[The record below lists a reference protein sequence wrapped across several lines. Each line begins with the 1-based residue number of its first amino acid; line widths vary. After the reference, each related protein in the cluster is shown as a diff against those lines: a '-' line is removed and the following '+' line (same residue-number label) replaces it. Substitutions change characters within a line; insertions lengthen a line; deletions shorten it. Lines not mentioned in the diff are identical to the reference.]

1 MRFYYN
7 VLLGAGLLFGVIASS
22 CSSKKVIK
30 QKVTLNEISVSAK
43 NNSYNIYR
51 AASTKEWEILHTNV
65 ILSFDWKGKTA
76 DGEARLQLIPYF
88 YATDS
93 LVLDAKSMKI
103 DEVVWMK
110 GAWNKI
116 ISHNYQN
123 DKLVIR
129 FQYPVTRDSS
139 VNIYIK
145 YKAMPYAN
153 AGGGG
158 SKAINDDRGLYF
170 INTDYAIPGKPAQ
183 IWTQGETESNSHWVP
198 TIDRPNQR
206 TATRIELTIP
216 DSFTTLSNGVLLK
229 QEPLGN
235 GMRKDVWAMHG
246 QIQVYAMMFAIGKYT
261 VVKDR
266 EAIGGREVS
275 YYVEPSFAPYAK
287 DMFRN
292 TPDMVDFFSKV
303 TGVPY
308 PWNKYSQV
316 VVRDYISGA
325 MENTSASTFGEFMNK
340 NHREIKDADN
350 EDIVAHELFHQWF
363 GDYVTAESWSNL
375 TLNESFATYGEQLWR
390 NHKYGKA
397 SVDKTIRDDLNSYLN
412 SNSTEPLVRF
422 HYRDKE
428 DMFDRVSYQK
438 GSSILHY
445 LHQLMGD
452 EAFSRAMLM
461 YLTCNALKPA
471 EATQW
476 RLAVEEATGKDWN
489 WFFDQWYYRGG
500 HPQLDVKYTYDDE
513 QKQLKVEVTQKQKEA
528 VFILPFKT
536 NIVYGNERTT
546 EDWLLETKTKVFT
559 YPYKNGVKPLIV
571 PDVYH
576 WVVGTIDENKT
587 AADWLNTY
595 KASGDDIVSRLKS
608 IEQIGKKMDDAN
620 NQTIIDEALKDK
632 EAYVREVVLGVLAPV
647 TDAKL
652 QNKWKTGVNY
662 IATNDANTQARAKA
676 IYVLGYWK
684 DNGSKDLMLESVADS
699 SYAVAGAAL
708 SALNRMDKDTSY
720 ALAKKY
726 YYTQP
731 AGELESIIWEVIG
744 ERGKDGDIKLFEEKG
759 NYYYGRDRI
768 SFANA
773 LSMYIDRVRNDDAFE
788 RGIALFTVVVKDE
801 AIKSYRQAEGLY
813 LIAVAS
819 AYKQQIKD
827 NTTNTIDRDR
837 ANVRLVRLKKA
848 IELMEKEENDE
859 EIRKVYESYTS
870 RIFN

>member
-1 MRFYYN
+1 MKFYSN
-7 VLLGAGLLFGVIASS
+7 ILLCSSVLIALVASS
-22 CSSKKVIK
+22 CSSKKAVK

-43 NNSYNIYR
+43 NNPYSIYR
-51 AASTKEWEILHTNV
+51 ASAAKEWEIIHTNV
-65 ILSFDWKGKTA
+65 ALTFDWKTKTA

-88 YATDS
+88 YPTDS
-93 LVLDAKSMKI
+93 LVLDAKSMRI

-110 GAWNKI
+110 GGWNKI
-116 ISHNYQN
+116 VSHNYRN
-123 DKLVIR
+123 DKLVIK
-129 FQYPVTRDSS
+129 FEHPVKRGSE
-139 VNIYIK
+139 VNVFIR
-145 YKAMPYAN
+145 YKALPYAN
-153 AGGGG
+153 AGGG

-198 TIDRPNQR
+198 TIDKPNQR
-206 TATRIELTIP
+206 TATHIELTVP

-246 QIQVYAMMFAIGKYT
+246 QIQVYAMMFAIGKYA
-261 VVKDR
+261 VIKDR

-287 DMFRN
+287 DIFRN
-292 TPDMVDFFSKV
+292 TPDMVDFFSQV

-350 EDIVAHELFHQWF
+350 DDIVAHELFHQWF

-390 NHKYGKA
+390 RHKYGKA
-397 SVDKTIRDDLNSYLN
+397 SVDKTIRDDLNSYLG
-412 SNSTEPLVRF
+412 SNSSEPLVRF

-445 LHQLMGD
+445 IHMLMGD
-452 EAFSRAMLM
+452 DAFSRAMML
-461 YLTCNALKPA
+461 YLTQNAVKPA

-489 WFFDQWYYRGG
+489 WFFNQWYYKGG
-500 HPQLDVKYTYDDE
+500 HPQLDIKYTYDDE
-513 QKQLKVEVTQKQKEA
+513 QKQLKVELTQKQKEA

-536 NIVYGNERTT
+536 AVVYGTEQTI
-546 EDWLLETKTKVFT
+546 EDWQIETRNRVFT

-571 PDVYH
+571 PDVDH
-576 WVVGTIDENKT
+576 WVVGTIEENKT
-587 AADWLNTY
+587 PAEWLSTF

-608 IEQIGKKMDDAN
+608 LEQIKKNIDDVS
-620 NQTIIDEALKDK
+620 NQGIIDAALKDK
-632 EAYVREVVLGVLAPV
+632 EAYVREVALGVLTTA
-647 TDAKL
+647 TSEKL
-652 QNKWKTGVNY
+652 QGKWKSDVRY
-662 IATNDANTQARAKA
+662 IASNDANNQTRAKA
-676 IYVLGYWK
+676 IYTLGYWK
-684 DNGSKDLMLESVADS
+684 DNSAKDLMLESVGDS

-708 SALNRMDKDTSY
+708 SAINRMDKDTAY
-720 ALAKKY
+720 ALSKKY
-726 YYTQP
+726 YETKP
-731 AGELESIIWEVIG
+731 AGELENTIWEIIG
-744 ERGKDGDIKLFEEKG
+744 ERGKDDDIKLFEDNG
-759 NYYYGRDRI
+759 RYYYGRDRI

-788 RGIALFTVVVKDE
+788 RGLTLFNIVVKDE
-801 AIKSYRQAEGLY
+801 AIKSYRQSEGLY

-819 AYKQQIKD
+819 AYQQQIKD
-827 NTTNTIDRDR
+827 NTTNTVDRER
-837 ANVRLVRLKKA
+837 ATVRLQRMKTA
-848 IELMEKEENDE
+848 IELMIKEENDE
-859 EIRKVYESYTS
+859 EIRNVYESYTR
-870 RIFN
+870 RIF